1 MRAIDKSIIKDA
13 EKYVRDLLDN
23 ELSKDCLFHTI
34 NHTMEVV
41 RNAEIIGDYSNL
53 CDECKDVLRIA
64 ALFHDV
70 GYIDSYEDHEV
81 ESAAYASRFLK
92 SKNIEESI
100 IEQVVESILATKMPQ
115 KPKDDISKVLC
126 DADLMNMTFD
136 DYFEQIDLMRQEWE
150 KTGKAK
156 LNKEEAFKTS
166 LEFFKSH
173 QYHSEYGQKILQP
186 KKEKTELKIKS
197 KLAFPDKG

>member
-1 MRAIDKSIIKDA
+1 MRALDESLVKEA
-13 EKYVRDLLDN
+13 EIYVRDLLDN

-34 NHTMEVV
+34 NHTMDVV

-53 CDECKDVLRIA
+53 CEECKDVLRIA

-70 GYIDSYEDHEV
+70 GYIDSYENHEV
-81 ESAAYASRFLK
+81 ESAAYASKFLT
-92 SKNIEESI
+92 SKNVEESI
-100 IEQVVESILATKMPQ
+100 VKQVVESILATKMPQ
-115 KPKDDISKVLC
+115 NPMDDISKVLC

-136 DYFEQIDLMRQEWE
+136 DYFEQIDLMRQEWG

-156 LNKEEAFKTS
+156 LNKEEAYKTS

-173 QYHSEYGQKILQP
+173 QYHTEYGQKILQP
-186 KKEKTELKIKS
+186 KKEKTESKIKS
-197 KLAFPDKG
+197 KLAFPDKE